1 MLFSVK
7 AFLGSSWY
15 ASRKYW
21 RADLGSLWFNAETPC
36 RFSRATLSSALSSVS
51 SRWRTAFAFPEATSL
66 IDLPRHGRPGFQ
78 FVFAS
83 AVDRGFRI
91 LPGGQLVVALS
102 ALNVSL
108 QLGDVAEVVERE
120 RIIGVDEIGAVKE
133 LLCFLQMVLANFV
146 YALLVERLHR

>member
-66 IDLPRHGRPGFQ
+66 MDLPRQRRS
-78 FVFAS
+78 S
-83 AVDRGFRI
+83 ATIIFRSEEHTSE
-91 LPGGQLVVALS
+91 LQSPDHLVC
-102 ALNVSL
+102 
-108 QLGDVAEVVERE
+108 R
-120 RIIGVDEIGAVKE
+120 
-133 LLCFLQMVLANFV
+133 LL
-146 YALLVERLHR
+146 